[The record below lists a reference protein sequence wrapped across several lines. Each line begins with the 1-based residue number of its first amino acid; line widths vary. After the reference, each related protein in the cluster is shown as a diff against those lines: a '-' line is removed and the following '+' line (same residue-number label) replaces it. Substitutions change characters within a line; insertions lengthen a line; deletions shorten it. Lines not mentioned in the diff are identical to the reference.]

1 METLLETCAH
11 ELMDTAPKV
20 FQAIRTEMRR
30 RRGADISIPQFRS
43 LGFLQR
49 NPDSS
54 LSDLADHLGL
64 TLPSVS
70 KLVNGLVQQGL
81 VHRREAD
88 LDRRCLKLEL
98 TKRGESIMNS
108 AQTSAQANLAKILSG
123 LSSDELAT
131 VHQALELLHPL
142 FGSQGRQPLSKD

>member
-1 METLLETCAH
+1 
-11 ELMDTAPKV
+11 
-20 FQAIRTEMRR
+20 MRR

-43 LGFLQR
+43 LGFVQR

-70 KLVNGLVQQGL
+70 KLVDGLVQQGL
-81 VHRREAD
+81 VNRREAVI
-88 LDRRCLKLEL
+88 DRRCLKLEL
-98 TKRGESIMNS
+98 TKRGKSIVNS

-123 LSSDELAT
+123 LSSDELTT
-131 VHQALELLHPL
+131 VHQALELMYPL